1 MPSATL
7 PYKVIVTNKSLGST
21 DGMGMASFDFL
32 SLDDAESYA
41 AQLRL
46 SKVGSDYFNSYIYIW
61 NGSGEVLTEYT
72 PLDSDFTAV
81 IDTATGASVP
91 LPSNKVVNA
100 IDVLIKALK
109 AGANTWAEFDAFY
122 LFATDSKDFALYNLK
137 DSSVTA
143 SRQNAP
149 TFTNNIGYSGNGNSS
164 YLDLGYDSTTQ
175 FTQGDASMGVYS
187 WDDMSVVA
195 FQRPISKAG
204 KTRLTTN
211 TASANNRLNN
221 GNIGG
226 NAQEIS
232 ASGTGLIGMT
242 RNDPT
247 SSPGFF
253 GLDSSGVLGTEN
265 AIASQAIQSG
275 NFLTHKFESGVDVY
289 GAGRLGLAWIGG
301 SLSATQW
308 SEYVTAVNTYISS
321 IS

>member
-32 SLDDAESYA
+32 SLVDAENYA

-61 NGSGEVLTEYT
+61 NGSGEVLTEYS

-91 LPSNKVVNA
+91 LPSNTVINA
-100 IDVLIKALK
+100 TDTLIKALK
-109 AGANTWAEFDAFY
+109 AGANTWGELDAFY

-137 DSSVTA
+137 NSSVTA
-143 SRQNAP
+143 TRVDAP
-149 TFTNNIGYSGNGNSS
+149 TFTNNIGYSGDGSSS

-175 FTQGDASMGVYS
+175 FTQNGASMGVYS
-187 WDDMSVVA
+187 WDDMSLSK
-195 FQRPISKAG
+195 FQRPIAKAG
-204 KTRLTTN
+204 RTRLTSN
-211 TASANNRLNN
+211 TATANNRLNN
-221 GNIGG
+221 GNIGA
-226 NAQEIS
+226 NTKELS

-242 RNDPT
+242 RNDT
-247 SSPGFF
+247 NGFF
-253 GLDSSGVLGTEN
+253 GLDSSGVIASDEN
-265 AIASQAIQSG
+265 VIASQAIQAGNFQTHNFSG
-275 NFLTHKFESGVDVY
+275 NFTE
-289 GAGRLGLAWIGG
+289 GRLGLAWIGG

-321 IS
+321 VS

>member
-32 SLDDAESYA
+32 SLVDAENYA

-46 SKVGSDYFNSYIYIW
+46 SKAGSDYFNSYIYIW
-61 NGSGEVLTEYT
+61 NGSGEVLTEYS

-91 LPSNKVVNA
+91 LPSNTVINA
-100 IDVLIKALK
+100 TDTLIKALK
-109 AGANTWAEFDAFY
+109 AGANTWGELDAFY

-143 SRQNAP
+143 TRVDAP
-149 TFTNNIGYSGNGNSS
+149 TFTNNIGYNGDGASS

-175 FTQGDASMGVYS
+175 FTQNDASMGVYS

-204 KTRLTTN
+204 RTRLHTN
-211 TASANNRLNN
+211 TANANNRLNN
-221 GNIGG
+221 GNIGA
-226 NAQEIS
+226 NSKELS

-242 RNDPT
+242 RNDPD
-247 SSPGFF
+247 GFF
-253 GLDSSGVLGTEN
+253 GLDSSGVIASDEN
-265 AIASQAIQSG
+265 VIASQAVQAG
-275 NFLTHKFESGVDVY
+275 NFQTHNFSSNFTE
-289 GAGRLGLAWIGG
+289 GRLGLAWIGG